1 VEAGPVEADGEIHDE
16 ADEEEPA
23 PAVKA
28 VETPRTVT
36 IHVPGD
42 ELGRDPA
49 EDGAAPGDGTAPLK
63 KRTRRGS
70 RGGKKRR
77 KPAGAA
83 VNGAA
88 VEAGP
93 EVDGR
98 DQVADGDLVAV
109 VEEEPAAAVAAAPA
123 ADGEWGYV
131 PMSEWGDELDSPRR

>member
-1 VEAGPVEADGEIHDE
+1 
-16 ADEEEPA
+16 
-23 PAVKA
+23 
-28 VETPRTVT
+28 VT

-109 VEEEPAAAVAAAPA
+109 VEEEPTPGGGLVTVVEEEPVAAAPA